1 MVSHVPARTA
11 RPAAEDGPAPGA
23 PHLPAPRTAAA
34 GVVARLY
41 LIRRPPPPGALP
53 LRRGQCPSPR
63 GASGPG
69 GEGLPGAPLEE
80 RRRSPLRSCAPPQ
93 NNGGRESAR
102 PARSRLY
109 GDESRENGTQ
119 RASGSSPHR
128 RAPFNR
134 GSPIRDPAKRTG
146 WETVK
151 QRRAGRGAGGR
162 KDAAALKV
170 CSLASPH
177 SGCCFIYL

>member
-1 MVSHVPARTA
+1 MF
-11 RPAAEDGPAPGA
+11 RPAARAP
-23 PHLPAPRTAAA
+23 PPRTAPLPP
-34 GVVARLY
+34 AR
-41 LIRRPPPPGALP
+41 ISRRPARQPRDSLRAFISSVALRHRPHRAEPPGALP

-69 GEGLPGAPLEE
+69 PGGEGLPGAPL
-80 RRRSPLRSCAPPQ
+80 RSCAPPR
-93 NNGGRESAR
+93 NNSGRESAR
-102 PARSRLY
+102 SARSRPY

-128 RAPFNR
+128 RAPLNR
-134 GSPIRDPAKRTG
+134 GSPIRDPEKRTG

-151 QRRAGRGAGGR
+151 RRRAGRGAGGR
-162 KDAAALKV
+162 KDTAALKV